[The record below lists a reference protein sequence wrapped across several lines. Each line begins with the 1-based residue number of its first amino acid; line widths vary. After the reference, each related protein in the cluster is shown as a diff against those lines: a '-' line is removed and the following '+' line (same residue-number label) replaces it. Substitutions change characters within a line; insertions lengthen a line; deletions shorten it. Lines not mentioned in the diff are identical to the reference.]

1 MEYNIP
7 SDLVKH
13 IDFGEDARLKIISG
27 ANQLGRAVGGT
38 MGASGLCVIYEDGMG
53 RPNVTKDGVTVAE
66 SVVLRD
72 AVENIGATLIKEA
85 ARNTVRAA
93 GDGTSASSVLAMS
106 LLNILEANRHKG
118 VRQLKEGLESGLKKV
133 IYELDKMKVDVVG
146 RGLERVAAISANNDE
161 ALGQLIGKAFKKVG
175 KNGVVMIEDSPTTET
190 YSEVIDGIQINSKLK
205 SPYFMTDKGREVS
218 ELENPY
224 VLIIDS
230 PLHNIR
236 RIKIVLEEIARTGRP
251 LLIVGKVE
259 DAAMKPLMANH
270 LQGNIKVNVIDAP
283 TIRSIRREILEDLAI
298 ITGAKVIDESLGD
311 DMDLIKIPHLGTIE
325 KCVTDDSKT
334 VIVTNETSDA
344 LKERIKDVKDKL
356 AEETKPYH
364 KRKLE
369 ERLGM
374 LTGMVGVIYVGA
386 DSDVELKEKKD
397 RVEDAVHATKAA
409 LRGGI
414 VAGGGVAL
422 KDASKVLDDSDVG
435 EAALKEA
442 LMSPFLTILRN
453 AGYLNTE
460 YLQSIG
466 AIELTFA
473 DRLAMFFWDKKI
485 PYKFNL
491 MDGWGIN
498 AINGEKVNMFD
509 ENIVDPLI
517 VIKTALTNAV
527 SVVSTIMSADT
538 VISNMRI
545 ESE

>member
-453 AGYLNTE
+453 AGYLNNE

-473 DRLAMFFWDKKI
+473 DRLARFFWDKKI

>member
-453 AGYLNTE
+453 AGYLNNE

-473 DRLAMFFWDKKI
+473 DRLARFFWDKKI

-498 AINGEKVNMFD
+498 AINGKKVNMFD